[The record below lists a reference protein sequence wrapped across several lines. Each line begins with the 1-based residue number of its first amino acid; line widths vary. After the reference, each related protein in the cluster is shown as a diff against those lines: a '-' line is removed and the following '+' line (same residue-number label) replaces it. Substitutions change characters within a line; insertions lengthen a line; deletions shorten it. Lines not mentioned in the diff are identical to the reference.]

1 MYNGYHAPSD
11 FQDLQIEPME
21 LIAYFNTDGNYEM
34 RLNHFI
40 ASDESGNKFYKYFY
54 KYCIAKKI
62 EILVP
67 TINIGDTVVVMY
79 KSELRRAV
87 INSMSDAEVIDLAV
101 VDATQT
107 LWLADYK
114 INQCFKIQDGKKSR
128 CKFIKDSSN
137 AN

>member
-1 MYNGYHAPSD
+1 MYNGYHSPTD
-11 FQDLQIEPME
+11 FQDLPIEPME

-40 ASDESGNKFYKYFY
+40 ASDELGNKFYKYA
-54 KYCIAKKI
+54 IAKKI

-87 INSMSDAEVIDLAV
+87 INSMSDAEVTIAV

-128 CKFIKDSSN
+128 CEFIKDSSN